1 MNGSIVVAGYADV
14 DIIKTIDSFPDRHGL
29 VSVLDI
35 RRALGGAA
43 CNCTLDLARLDPA
56 LTVRPLAVI
65 GDDEYGAYVFSE
77 YQKYQNIDT
86 SLVKRAGRTA
96 FTDVLDEQSTRVRT
110 FLVFRGANATFDVDT
125 VDVVAL
131 RDCAVFHIG
140 YICLLDALD
149 RPDPAY
155 GTRMARLLKKVQD
168 AGILT
173 SVDAIFDSTGRH
185 KTLMPAAMRYA
196 DIMCVNE
203 HEAGATFGVRLRDEG
218 DALREDLI
226 PGVLRAFRENGC
238 RKWAVVHAPESA
250 WGIDEAG
257 EIVRVPGAILPE
269 GFIKGTVGSGD
280 AFVSGLLLGARG
292 GLELSSAMEDGIA
305 AAVTSLTEP
314 GASDGV
320 RPIPEARALLK
331 TLARRS

>member
-14 DIIKTIDSFPDRHGL
+14 DIIKTIDNFPDRHGL

-35 RRALGGAA
+35 KRALGGAA
-43 CNCTLDLARLDPA
+43 CNCALDLARLDPA
-56 LTVRPLAVI
+56 LTVRPLALI
-65 GDDEYGAYVFSE
+65 GEDEYGAHILSE
-77 YQKYQNIDT
+77 YAKHPNIDI
-86 SLVKRAGRTA
+86 SLIRRGGRTA
-96 FTDVLDEQSTRVRT
+96 FTDVLDEEKTRVRT
-110 FLVFRGANATFDVDT
+110 FLVYRGANADFDVDT
-125 VDVVAL
+125 VDVAAL
-131 RDCAVFHIG
+131 NCAIFHIG
-140 YICLLDALD
+140 YICLLDKLD

-155 GTRMARLLKKVQD
+155 GSRMARLLKNVRD

-185 KTLMPAAMRYA
+185 AALMPAAMKYA

-203 HEAGATFGVRLRDEG
+203 HEAGAAFGVRLRDEG
-218 DALREDLI
+218 DFLREDKI
-226 PGVLRAFRENGC
+226 PGTLKQFRAHGC
-238 RKWAVVHAPESA
+238 HKWAVIHAPEGA

-257 EIVRVPGAILPE
+257 DIVRAPGAILPE

-280 AFVSGLLLGARG
+280 AFVSGLLLGARAG
-292 GLELSSAMEDGIA
+292 RTLADAMEDGIA
-305 AAVTSLTEP
+305 AAVTSLTQP

-320 RPIPEARALLK
+320 RPIKEARALLK

>member
-1 MNGSIVVAGYADV
+1 MNGAIVVAGYADV

-35 RRALGGAA
+35 KRALGGSA

-56 LTVRPLAVI
+56 LTVRPLAVV
-65 GDDEYGAYVFSE
+65 GGDEYGAYIFSE
-77 YQKYQNIDT
+77 YEKFANIDT
-86 SLVKRAGRTA
+86 SLVVRKGRTA
-96 FTDVLDEQSTRVRT
+96 FTDVLDEETTRVRT
-110 FLVFRGANATFDVDT
+110 FLVFRGANASFDVDT
-125 VDVVAL
+125 VDVSKL
-131 RDCAVFHIG
+131 NCDVFHIG

-149 RPDPAY
+149 RPDPEF
-155 GTRMARLLKKVQD
+155 GTRMARLLKKVRD

-173 SVDAIFDSTGRH
+173 SVDAIYDSTGRH
-185 KTLMPAAMRYA
+185 KTLMPAAMKYA

-203 HEAGATFGVRLRDEG
+203 HEAGATFGVRLRGED

-226 PGVLRAFRENGC
+226 PGVLREFRKSGC

-280 AFVSGLLLGARG
+280 AFVSGLLLGARAG
-292 GLELSSAMEDGIA
+292 MPLSSAMEDGIA

-320 RPIPEARALLK
+320 RPMPEARALLK
-331 TLARRS
+331 TLARRN